1 MRQIPPVLSVLLTL
15 GIAAPW
21 HASAQTPHSVAQAP
35 TPRRAPGPV
44 TACIGHWLEVR
55 YRPFGYDHIVH
66 IRNKCTKAAA
76 CTVTTDV
83 NPQPTHVRVAAS
95 SEVEAVTWVGSPAQ
109 TFTANVSCTLID

>member
-1 MRQIPPVLSVLLTL
+1 MSQLPCVLAMMLTL
-15 GIAAPW
+15 GIAAPEIGR
-21 HASAQTPHSVAQAP
+21 AKKPHSVAEAP
-35 TPRRAPGPV
+35 APHRAPGPP

-83 NPQPTHVRVAAS
+83 NPQPTQVSVAANT
-95 SEVEAVTWVGSPAQ
+95 EVEAVTWVGSPAQ
-109 TFTANVSCTLID
+109 TFTANVSCKLID